1 MVNSNHSEQL
11 KTKPSKIKPKLPSLY
26 KVIILNDDYTPMEFV
41 VHVIQKVFQKTYD
54 DATRLMLKIHTE
66 GIGVCGMFP
75 LEIAE
80 MKMNQVINLAKEDQH
95 PLQCIIEKI

>member
-11 KTKPSKIKPKLPSLY
+11 KNKPSKIKPKLPSLY

-41 VHVIQKVFQKTYD
+41 VYVIQKVFQKTYD

>member
-1 MVNSNHSEQL
+1 MGNGNHSEQL

-26 KVIILNDDYTPMEFV
+26 KVIILNDDFTPMEFV
-41 VHVIQKVFQKTYD
+41 VYVIQKVFQKTQD
-54 DATRLMLKIHTE
+54 DATRLMLRIHTE
-66 GIGVCGMFP
+66 GMGVCGMFP

-80 MKMNQVINLAKEDQH
+80 MKMSQVTNLAKEDQH

>member
-1 MVNSNHSEQL
+1 MVNGNHSEQL

-41 VHVIQKVFQKTYD
+41 VYVIQKVFQKTYD
-54 DATRLMLKIHTE
+54 DATRLMLRIHTE

>member
-1 MVNSNHSEQL
+1 MVNGNHSEQL

-26 KVIILNDDYTPMEFV
+26 KVIILNDDFTPMEFV
-41 VHVIQKVFQKTYD
+41 VYVIQKVFQKTPD
-54 DATRLMLKIHTE
+54 DATRLMLRIHTE
-66 GIGVCGMFP
+66 GMGVCGMFP

>member
-1 MVNSNHSEQL
+1 MVNGNHSEQL

-41 VHVIQKVFQKTYD
+41 VYVIQKVFQKTYD

>member
-41 VHVIQKVFQKTYD
+41 VYVIQKVFQKTYD

>member
-41 VHVIQKVFQKTYD
+41 VFVIQKVFQKTHD
-54 DATRLMLKIHTE
+54 DATRLMLNIHTE